1 MPYGLYLSADG
12 AHTQSKRLDVIA
24 HNLANV
30 DTVGFKRELAI
41 FQARQAEAT
50 QRGEDYFGSG
60 SVNDVGGGVEVV
72 QTKTD
77 FSAGPFKNTGVK
89 TDLAIRGDA
98 FFVVQKD
105 DQNFLTRAG
114 NFHVNNQGEL
124 LTQYGEKQYAV
135 VDEKFSPIVIN
146 RADPNWEFT
155 PTGQLRQGGTIQDL
169 ALVKPESLGD
179 LARVGQNLFRP
190 LGEFTPVPPG
200 ERQVAVGF
208 LEGSGV
214 QPTTEMIEMI
224 ETSRAVE
231 ANVNMMKAQ
240 DEMLSGLISRVMR
253 V

>member
-12 AHTQSKRLDVIA
+12 AHSQTKRLEVIA

-41 FQARQAEAT
+41 FQARPAEAT
-50 QRGEDYFGSG
+50 ERGEDYFGSG
-60 SVNDVGGGVEVV
+60 SINDIGGGVEVLE
-72 QTKTD
+72 TKTD
-77 FSAGPFKNTGVK
+77 FSAGPMKNTGTK

-114 NFHVNNQGEL
+114 NFHVNNRGEL
-124 LTQYGEKQYAV
+124 LTQYGQKQYAV
-135 VDEKFSPIVIN
+135 VDELLTPIVIN
-146 RADPNWEFT
+146 PADPDWEFT
-155 PTGQLRQGGTIQDL
+155 PTGQLRQGGTVRNL

-179 LARVGQNLFRP
+179 LARAGQNLFRP
-190 LGEFTPVPPG
+190 LGEFTPVPAS

-231 ANVNMMKAQ
+231 ANINMMKAQ
-240 DEMLSGLISRVMR
+240 DEMLSGLINRVMR
-253 V
+253 A